1 MADDVVDPKR
11 DPALTLLTSAT
22 QRYFAGDLKGA
33 ISDVA
38 AAAETARAAGNSLGL
53 FSALV
58 QEAGWLRE
66 SGDLPRYQNVLA
78 EAEASYAVVGVS
90 SSTTLA
96 SLRLEQARAAQTE
109 GDLPRAETL
118 LIQASDAASAS
129 AARDLLLNDILANLA
144 GVYLSQ
150 GKLKEAL
157 DAATRA
163 VEIDRS
169 TGNRP
174 ALSND
179 LNLVG
184 LIYKEQGDQATA
196 RLYLQEALQVAVDGH
211 FIKQAADAASNL
223 AAIDDE
229 TGRYADAQ
237 AAFELALKVYEEM
250 GNKAELGS
258 TLNSLAIS
266 AVRNGDDKSAR
277 DLLQRAQ
284 AAHSEAGDQ
293 MHVAY
298 DLLILSN
305 VEGRLGEDEA
315 AYQHAVNASE
325 LADKLGLLGIRWA
338 IEMALAHS
346 RAAMLKSVE
355 DPKQVFDALLNEVLP
370 AYLRA
375 VEWIDL
381 LRSGIGRPEE
391 RQYMLWN
398 KEDIYEEAILLCGVL
413 RKMSD
418 AFSLSEAARARSFLD
433 AVGES
438 RLLRQD
444 AANPLTAE
452 RSRLEQALTD
462 KPDRP
467 DAAALLDELRSI
479 RARILAEAPALAA
492 VTDAKLPA
500 LAEITTKLP
509 ANTAIVTFFVGQ
521 RQKLAIFVVS
531 TKGVAAFSVLELG
544 TLDLKQLVNQFRA
557 EIEYQVDGVPTGE
570 KLFLILFSQ
579 VYDALEPFDHLLIVP
594 HRDLNYLPFSSLWF
608 SNSGEGPKQL
618 YLCQRFITSVL
629 PSASFLP
636 ICEAMSPP
644 AIRDGGALVLG
655 NPGGDLAGAER
666 EAQDVA
672 ALFGVAPLLRSQATR
687 QAVLDGAAGRGLV
700 HIAAH
705 GGYNKADPLLSSMQ
719 LADGFLSVEDLM
731 EHRID
736 VSLMVLSGC
745 VTGQAERLPGD
756 ELIGLARGAVSAG
769 IPSVITALWPTFD
782 QSSAEFFGTF
792 YGSLRAGSAKA
803 DALWNAQQSL
813 LTSKEYSLPVHWA
826 PYILLGDPR

>member
-1 MADDVVDPKR
+1 LANDITGPKDDPVM
-11 DPALTLLTSAT
+11 TLLTTAT

-38 AAAETARAAGNSLGL
+38 AAAETARAAGNGLGL

-66 SGDLPRYQNVLA
+66 IGDLPRYRNVLS
-78 EAEASYAVVGVS
+78 EAEASYEVVGVS

-96 SLRLEQARAAQTE
+96 SLRLEQAHAAQTE

-118 LIQASDAASAS
+118 LIQAAEAASAS
-129 AARDLLLNDILANLA
+129 VARDVLLNDILANLA
-144 GVYLSQ
+144 SVYLSQ

-157 DAATRA
+157 VAGMKA

-169 TGNRP
+169 TGNQP

-179 LNLVG
+179 LNVVG
-184 LIYKEQGDQATA
+184 LIYQEQGDQATA
-196 RLYLQEALQVAVDGH
+196 RLYLEEALKVAVEGGYV
-211 FIKQAADAASNL
+211 KQAADAASNL

-237 AAFELALKVYEEM
+237 AAFEQALKVYEET

-266 AVRNGDDKSAR
+266 AVRSGDNKSAR

-293 MHVAY
+293 THLAY
-298 DLLILSN
+298 DLLMLSN
-305 VEGRLGEDEA
+305 VEGKLGEYEA
-315 AYQHAVNASE
+315 AYQHAVDASE
-325 LADKLGLLGIRWA
+325 LAGKLGLRGIRWVT
-338 IEMALAHS
+338 EMAIAHS
-346 RAAMLKSVE
+346 RAATLKGLG
-355 DPKQVFDALLNEVLP
+355 DPKQVLDALVNEVLP
-370 AYLRA
+370 AYVRA

-391 RQYMLWN
+391 RQYILWN

-413 RKMSD
+413 RKMSV
-418 AFSLSEAARARSFLD
+418 AFSFSEGARARSFLE

-438 RLLRQD
+438 RLSRQD
-444 AANPLTAE
+444 ATNPLTAQ
-452 RSRLEQALTD
+452 RTKLEQALTD
-462 KPDRP
+462 QPDRP
-467 DAAALLDELRSI
+467 DAAALLDELRTL

-492 VTDAKLPA
+492 VTEAKLPT
-500 LAEITTKLP
+500 LADISSKLP
-509 ANTAIVTFFVGQ
+509 ANTAIVTFFLGQ
-521 RQKLAIFVVS
+521 RQQLAIFVVS
-531 TKGVAAFSVLELG
+531 SKGVAAFSILELG
-544 TLDLKQLVNQFRA
+544 SLDLKQLINQFRA
-557 EIEYQVDGVPTGE
+557 EIEYQVDGLPTGE

-579 VYDALEPFDHLLIVP
+579 VFDALEPFDHLLIVP

-608 SNSGEGPKQL
+608 SNTGEGPKRL

-655 NPGGDLAGAER
+655 NPVGDLMGAER
-666 EAQDVA
+666 EAKDVA
-672 ALFGVAPLLRSQATR
+672 ALFGVQPLLRGQATR
-687 QAVLDGAAGRGLV
+687 QAVLEGAAGLGVV

-736 VSLMVLSGC
+736 ASLMVLSGC

-756 ELIGLARGAVSAG
+756 ELIGLARSAVSAG
-769 IPSVITALWPTFD
+769 IPTVVTALWPTYD

-792 YGSLRAGSAKA
+792 YRSLRDGNSKA
-803 DALWNAQQSL
+803 DALWHAQQYL
-813 LTSKEYSLPVHWA
+813 LASKDYSLPVHWA
-826 PYILLGDPR
+826 PYVLLGDPR